1 MEPMDQQP
9 SWVLERFVQ
18 LLEEVTALSG
28 RVTTLEADKA
38 RQETADRDEANR
50 GPLRHSVAWQIA
62 AWVVAAGAFILA
74 WIRGTPP
81 TVHH

>member
-1 MEPMDQQP
+1 MEQQP
-9 SWVLERFVQ
+9 TWMAEKLVGALEQ
-18 LLEEVTALSG
+18 IAELSA
-28 RVTTLEADKA
+28 RVTSLEADKLS
-38 RQETADRDEANR
+38 RETDERDEANR

-81 TVHH
+81 PIHH